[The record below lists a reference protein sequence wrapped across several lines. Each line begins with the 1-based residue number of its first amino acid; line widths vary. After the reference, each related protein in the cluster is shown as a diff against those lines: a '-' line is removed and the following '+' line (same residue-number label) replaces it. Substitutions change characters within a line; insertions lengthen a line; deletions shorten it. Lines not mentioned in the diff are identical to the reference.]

1 MHGIS
6 ITRLIATLGFTAL
19 SYMAIAVNAAQA
31 ATLTVANPGF
41 ESDRVTDGYYTI
53 NYITGWN
60 LGAGGNGGV
69 FNPSSWSYAGASSS
83 NSGFEQAHGN
93 NVAYTN
99 SRPIEQ
105 TLGDVLTPNTVYEL
119 SVDVGNRLDDTF
131 PPRGGFI
138 ALLAGSNVL
147 ATVDFDI
154 PEEDSGNFSRVVL
167 TYTSSNSSPLLGERL
182 GIRLGSFAI
191 AGPGGSGPEEGQINF
206 DNVRLE
212 ATSSPVT
219 AVPETSTFPGVLLMG
234 AIAATARLKRK
245 PLEQACDSTK
255 I

>member
-1 MHGIS
+1 MHSIS
-6 ITRLIATLGFTAL
+6 ITRLIAAVGCTAL
-19 SYMAIAVNAAQA
+19 SCMAIAVNAAQA
-31 ATLTVANPGF
+31 ATLTITNPGF
-41 ESDRVTDGYYTI
+41 ESDQVADGHYTI

-69 FNPSSWSYAGASSS
+69 FNPSSRSYAGASSS
-83 NSGFEQAHGN
+83 SSSFGQSYDN

-105 TLGDVLTPNTVYEL
+105 TLEDVLAPNTAYEL

-154 PEEDSGNFSRVVL
+154 PEEASGNFGRVIL

-219 AVPETSTFPGVLLMG
+219 SVPETSTFPGVLLMG
-234 AIAATARLKRK
+234 AVAVAARLRRK

-255 I
+255 V